1 MRVFI
6 TGGTGL
12 VGSRLIRRLRQRG
25 DEVVL
30 LSRRPPTG
38 PADPGVL
45 GVVGD
50 PALAGPW
57 MDAVADCDAVVNLVG
72 ENIFAR
78 RWNAEFKETLRKS
91 RIDSTRNVVQA
102 MKRSNRPG
110 RVLVSASAIGYY
122 GPHGDEELTEAS
134 PPGADFLAQ
143 ACVEWEQA
151 ARAAES
157 VARAS
162 SSSASASCSIRRGA
176 RSLRC

>member
-78 RWNAEFKETLRKS
+78 RWTAEIKETRCA
-91 RIDSTRNVVQA
+91 RAAIDSTRNVVHA
-102 MKRSNRPG
+102 MKWTNQAGPRPRR
-110 RVLVSASAIGYY
+110 RV
-122 GPHGDEELTEAS
+122 GDRLLR
-134 PPGADFLAQ
+134 P
-143 ACVEWEQA
+143 
-151 ARAAES
+151 ARG
-157 VARAS
+157 
-162 SSSASASCSIRRGA
+162 RGA
-176 RSLRC
+176 HGSEPAGA